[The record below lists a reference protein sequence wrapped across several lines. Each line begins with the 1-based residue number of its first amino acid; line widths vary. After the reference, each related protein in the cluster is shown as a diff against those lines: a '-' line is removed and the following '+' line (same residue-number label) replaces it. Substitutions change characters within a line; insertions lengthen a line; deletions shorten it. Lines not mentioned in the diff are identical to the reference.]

1 MERFVFDWLY
11 DFLKNHSPLHSSQH
25 GFQQSQSCVSQLLE
39 YFNDITLSLS
49 NRLCIDVVYLDF
61 SKAFDKISHQ
71 LLIHKLKHRH
81 VPKQLLEWI
90 VSFLHCRRQRV
101 VIGGN
106 ASTWAPVTSGVPQGS
121 VLGPLLFNI
130 FIDDIDDVL
139 HTEVKIKKFA
149 DDTKLYIIYNAADNV
164 QAVSKL
170 QTSLDAVLAWC
181 DQWLMQLNISKCTT
195 MYFGTHNPQAQYM
208 LRNSALSKTQT
219 MRDLGVIVSNCGTV
233 SQQCSTVAAKARR
246 LTGLMLRTFHSRN
259 SNVILPMYKTIIRPV
274 VEYATAVWNPCLLK
288 DIAEVERV
296 QRKVTK
302 CIRGFSHLSY
312 PERLR
317 QLNLPT
323 LQTRRQYFDMLECY
337 KIVHGLVRSECHE
350 VLALSENR
358 TRGYHCKLTTLL
370 PTARLNVRT
379 HYFTERVLSKWN
391 ALPADVVQQPTYS
404 QFKCSLRKHLEI
416 T

>member
-1 MERFVFDWLY
+1 
-11 DFLKNHSPLHSSQH
+11 
-25 GFQQSQSCVSQLLE
+25 
-39 YFNDITLSLS
+39 
-49 NRLCIDVVYLDF
+49 
-61 SKAFDKISHQ
+61 
-71 LLIHKLKHRH
+71 
-81 VPKQLLEWI
+81 
-90 VSFLHCRRQRV
+90 
-101 VIGGN
+101 
-106 ASTWAPVTSGVPQGS
+106 
-121 VLGPLLFNI
+121 
-130 FIDDIDDVL
+130 
-139 HTEVKIKKFA
+139 
-149 DDTKLYIIYNAADNV
+149 
-164 QAVSKL
+164 
-170 QTSLDAVLAWC
+170 
-181 DQWLMQLNISKCTT
+181 
-195 MYFGTHNPQAQYM
+195 
-208 LRNSALSKTQT
+208 

-391 ALPADVVQQPTYS
+391 ALPADVVQQSTYS